1 MINDYGY
8 ICTLEV
14 AYLFDIHHVYLFR
27 EIIFILV
34 SLVDMINKGCH
45 KQPILLRYHWKI
57 KH

>member
-45 KQPILLRYHWKI
+45 KQPILLRYH
-57 KH
+57 